1 MARPDGASIAD
12 FLPDPPAQIPIF
24 VLLAFI
30 IFGLIY
36 TPFAV
41 WDKLKK

>member
-1 MARPDGASIAD
+1 MARPDAASIAD

-24 VLLAFI
+24 VLLAFL
-30 IFGLIY
+30 IFALIY